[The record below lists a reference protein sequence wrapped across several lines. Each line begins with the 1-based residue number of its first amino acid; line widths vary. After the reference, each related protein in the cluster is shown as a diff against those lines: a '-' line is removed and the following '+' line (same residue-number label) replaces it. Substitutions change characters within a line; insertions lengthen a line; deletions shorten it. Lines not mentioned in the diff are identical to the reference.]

1 MLLLDYD
8 KASNRISM
16 RHYSVA
22 VAPSGVS
29 KNLKQLLA
37 RKGLPDM
44 GRMAD
49 VAEFLT
55 RSAYGSVS
63 EQASEGSGGGGT
75 GAGGQGL
82 GAGSRGRRRGVGEVS
97 CMERSSPTQC
107 GAADAHPP
115 TR

>member
-1 MLLLDYD
+1 MLLLDYH
-8 KASNRISM
+8 KESNRISM

-44 GRMAD
+44 SRMAD

-63 EQASEGSGGGGT
+63 EWVWAGGRARGGGGC
-75 GAGGQGL
+75 GGWQ
-82 GAGSRGRRRGVGEVS
+82 
-97 CMERSSPTQC
+97 
-107 GAADAHPP
+107 
-115 TR
+115 